1 MSHTVQDIIKSI
13 INDDTFGWILL
24 TGSSTVRNIA
34 IDAVQNTISET
45 VYTTEFSILTPPRR
59 GETWTDIA
67 LDSILR
73 DAVKHATI
81 YKKTDD
87 HKIVRVAIVYLWQL
101 TDLFVSKRS
110 SENWQSHICVEDSD
124 RTIRKLTQCHLQL
137 KKIQKRYNIRIVV
150 IATVT
155 NRNATKDIS
164 SLLPTK
170 VRSCFR
176 YHLPILTKINA
187 EIIPATSNNS
197 ISMNT
202 LTSNNTTTLDWGAVV
217 GMENVKQTLLEAVV
231 WSRTKKHIFKR
242 LGVHPSKGIL
252 LYGPPGTGKTL
263 VARTVATKAN
273 VYFLS
278 MSFADIVKSGV
289 GESEA
294 AIALAFE
301 QARRHSPS
309 ILFIDEIQA
318 LFSEKKTAGQVAKK
332 MISQLLQEMDGLTEK
347 DDDEKHVIV
356 LAATNLPQCLDPAL
370 LRPGRFDKLIH
381 VGLPNFNDRMK
392 LFRNLLHRQD
402 CEMTIDEENE
412 LCQFIGK
419 FGEQLTGAEIEN
431 VYRIAIGKGINE
443 ETDNK
448 NVSSRIVRQLS
459 LNNIEKAIHVVRTT
473 RRSSTKLIN

>member
-217 GMENVKQTLLEAVV
+217 GM
-231 WSRTKKHIFKR
+231 
-242 LGVHPSKGIL
+242 
-252 LYGPPGTGKTL
+252 
-263 VARTVATKAN
+263 
-273 VYFLS
+273 
-278 MSFADIVKSGV
+278 
-289 GESEA
+289 
-294 AIALAFE
+294 
-301 QARRHSPS
+301 
-309 ILFIDEIQA
+309 
-318 LFSEKKTAGQVAKK
+318 
-332 MISQLLQEMDGLTEK
+332 
-347 DDDEKHVIV
+347 
-356 LAATNLPQCLDPAL
+356 
-370 LRPGRFDKLIH
+370 
-381 VGLPNFNDRMK
+381 
-392 LFRNLLHRQD
+392 
-402 CEMTIDEENE
+402 
-412 LCQFIGK
+412 
-419 FGEQLTGAEIEN
+419 
-431 VYRIAIGKGINE
+431 
-443 ETDNK
+443 
-448 NVSSRIVRQLS
+448 
-459 LNNIEKAIHVVRTT
+459 
-473 RRSSTKLIN
+473 